1 MIAILKEDMLAVKD
15 RFRAEKFAMNLTERT
30 STATITIGPDAP
42 EIKVGAVLR
51 DEDEPGAGFV
61 WIVSKVDTDYNTN
74 TRTLSCDHVISIL
87 KNYIIFGELKT
98 STLAG
103 GGSAKTCKAK
113 TAMANILNWY
123 APADFKLGDW
133 PKRYENVTGAY
144 SFNGDDV
151 FSALETISTTL
162 DDCWWEYD
170 LTKRPFILH
179 IRDRQQS
186 RIETELR
193 MSKNIQNAKVTIDKS
208 KMFNRL
214 FPIGKNELKLTEVN
228 GKKQKYIEDQDSI
241 ADFGIICKTMTNG
254 EKETE
259 SALLEWAGTQ
269 LKLNKDPAVTVTVSA
284 MDLSQQTGE
293 PMDHIMLGSNCRMP
307 LPGYK
312 TTIIERINKMS
323 WSDKLSDPNSI
334 TVTMANTRT
343 DVAEIISNSTKSST
357 KSSRV
362 SNTNT
367 SKAVASVVLTWK
379 GNEYTLH
386 TFDMAGAEKVVGTF
400 SRAVTSWSVSATGGT
415 ITVTAKPQNQSKGVQ
430 VRGGTATQSGKT
442 VSGPIQWYDDSA
454 KTWKDTGVKY
464 SATVTIDEEAIK
476 RKVTLANPKW
486 LYDPDPDINKTTNTV
501 TVKTQGRN
509 PNLEQTVK
517 LYIIDGAWGTP
528 ATGKKYVYITHT
540 NTQAQRRVARMT
552 IDATLNN
559 PVWTKE
565 PDTSITGN
573 SNTVTVKSATGESKF
588 TSIYMS
594 LGNWGAGSLTQGKRY
609 AYVHDGNTHASTR
622 VARILIDATMSGPNW
637 TKAPSSDIS
646 GNSNT
651 ATITSLTGE
660 SISVPIYM
668 TNGTWGAGSL
678 AAGKR
683 YVYAHYND
691 TTNANRIARILVDAS
706 MNDPSWTNEPSED
719 ITGSSNTATVSAAT
733 GESRSIAIY
742 LSRGDWGTGAST
754 DPPYGERY
762 VYACVGDS
770 LAAHRVARLSVSI
783 PNPSS
788 LSSITRYNR
797 YAPTGGFNFGNLSK
811 GGLEVGYYYYMTAKQ
826 GNKTFTFYFYVQN

>member
-15 RFRAEKFAMNLTERT
+15 RFRAEKFAMSLTERT

-113 TAMANILNWY
+113 TAMANILRWY
-123 APADFKLGDW
+123 APVDFQLGDW

-170 LTKRPFILH
+170 LTKRPFVLH

-193 MSKNIQNAKVTIDKS
+193 MSKNIQNAKVTFDKS

-214 FPIGKNELKLTEVN
+214 FPIGKNELKLTEVH

-259 SALLEWAGTQ
+259 SALLEWAETQ

-323 WSDKLSDPNSI
+323 WSDKLSDPNNV

-415 ITVTAKPQNQSKGVQ
+415 ITVTAKPQNQSKDVKVQ
-430 VRGGTATQSGKT
+430 AGNGKQTGTTI
-442 VSGPIQWYDDSA
+442 SGPIQYYDG
-454 KTWKDTGVKY
+454 KTWKNTGATYSVKVD
-464 SATVTIDEEAIK
+464 AEEIK
-476 RKVTLANPKW
+476 RGVTLSGPKW
-486 LYDPDPDINKTTNTV
+486 QKGPDKDIKVPSNIV
-501 TVKTQGRN
+501 TVKTAGRS
-509 PNLEQTVK
+509 PNLEKNIWLTLVQ
-517 LYIIDGAWGTP
+517 GSWGSVE
-528 ATGKKYVYITHT
+528 AGKKYVWINTT
-540 NTQAQRRVARMT
+540 NQQAANRVARIE
-552 IDATLNN
+552 IDATLKN
-559 PVWTKE
+559 PVWRYDPSST
-565 PDTSITGN
+565 ITGN
-573 SNTVTVKSATGESKF
+573 SNTVTVKSATGEEKP
-588 TSIYMS
+588 TTIYMS
-594 LGNWGAGSLTQGKRY
+594 RGNWGAGSLTQGQRY
-609 AYVHDGNTHASTR
+609 IYVHDGNTTAATR
-622 VARILIDATMSGPNW
+622 VARISVDATMSGPSW
-637 TKAPSSDIS
+637 TTNPSSSIS
-646 GNSNT
+646 GNSNK
-651 ATITSLTGE
+651 ATITSLTGQ
-660 SISVPIYM
+660 SIEVPIYM
-668 TNGTWGAGSL
+668 TRGDW
-678 AAGKR
+678 AAGTLPAGER
-683 YVYAHYND
+683 YIYVNYSD
-691 TTNANRIARILVDAS
+691 TTAANRIARLLVDARMS
-706 MNDPSWTNEPSED
+706 DPSWTYGPSSAV
-719 ITGSSNTATVSAAT
+719 TGGYNKVTVSSMT
-733 GESRSIAIY
+733 GESKEINLYMNDDEWNS
-742 LSRGDWGTGAST
+742 GTK
-754 DPPYGERY
+754 Y
-762 VYACVGDS
+762 VYVTQQDS
-770 LAAHRVARLSVSI
+770 TEGNRVMRYTVNMR
-783 PNPSS
+783 NPSS
-788 LSSITRYNR
+788 MSAITRYQR
-797 YAPTGGFNFGNLSK
+797 YAPTGGYSYGNLSK
-811 GGLEVGYYYYMTAKQ
+811 SGLEVGYYYYMTVNIC
-826 GNKTFTFYFYVQN
+826 NKTVTFYFYVQN